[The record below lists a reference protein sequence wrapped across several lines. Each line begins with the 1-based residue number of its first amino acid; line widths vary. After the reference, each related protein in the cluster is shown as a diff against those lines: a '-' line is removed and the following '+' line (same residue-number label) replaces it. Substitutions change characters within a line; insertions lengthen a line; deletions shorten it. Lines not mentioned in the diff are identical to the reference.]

1 MCNPVMNTSIIAND
15 QILVSEKLKKIKNQ
29 KYKI

>member
-15 QILVSEKLKKIKNQ
+15 QILVSEKLKKNQ
-29 KYKI
+29 KSKI